1 MASKVVKNTKAKLIS
16 ENKQRVTPEERME
29 VVKENL
35 TTAKEKKLTTVKCF
49 FILDDK
55 AYRKGETVDFSGEEY
70 ERVKRFL
77 C

>member
-1 MASKVVKNTKAKLIS
+1 MATKTKKETAI
-16 ENKQRVTPEERME
+16 NKQRVTPERNSE

>member
-1 MASKVVKNTKAKLIS
+1 MATKTKKETAI
-16 ENKQRVTPEERME
+16 NKQRVTPEKNSE

-55 AYRKGETVDFSGEEY
+55 TYRKGETVDFSGDEY

>member
-1 MASKVVKNTKAKLIS
+1 MASKVVKNTKAKLTS

-29 VVKENL
+29 AVKENL
-35 TTAKEKKLTTVKCF
+35 AAAKEKKLTTVKCF